1 MCGIA
6 GFLQYEQPAS
16 AAVVRRMC
24 DAIRHRGPDDEGV
37 HVDRGCGIGMR
48 RLSIIDLSGG
58 HQPIPNEDKS
68 RWIVFNGEVYNFQDL
83 RPKLEAA
90 GHQFR
95 TRSDTE
101 TILHLHEQDGLAA
114 ISQLRG
120 MFAYALWDSRRQE
133 LLLVRDRF
141 GKKPL
146 YYAALPHGLY
156 FASEL
161 KSLWPAGVP
170 RDRDDEALRTYLQFG
185 YIPDPQTAYRAIR
198 KLPPASWLRVDAK
211 GKIEQGSYWRLP
223 APNSGEAPASLRREE
238 VCERIR
244 AEFDEAVRLR
254 MIADVPIGAFLSG
267 GIDSSLVVASMA
279 RHSNRPVRT
288 FSIGFDSP
296 GFLNEL
302 PYARLVA
309 DRYQTEHTELVV
321 QPKELELAS
330 KVAAMFDEP
339 FADASALPTFLVS
352 EMTVRS
358 VKVALSGDG
367 GDELFG
373 GYHSFFE
380 AEQRRS
386 WDRIPAWIRGGL
398 GPVSELLPYSAY
410 GKNFLRAFSRSS
422 SLERYAESISFTS
435 HFQRERL
442 FAPAWLRNGGAARLR
457 QLFGEA
463 ILEGADPLSEAMYFE
478 ATAKLAGDILT
489 KVDRTSMAASLEVR
503 CPLLDHVL
511 AEFAMTIPNAWKT
524 QGGKGKLIL
533 VEAFTDRL
541 PPELLDR
548 PKWGFGM
555 PLDGWFR
562 GPLKTWLWDS
572 LRSASFRDSG
582 LVNAASLEDLLTEHD
597 SGRRNNSVALWLLV
611 VLAQWLAAQEQ
622 AAVAA

>member
-37 HVDRGCGIGMR
+37 HVDRGCGLGMR

-58 HQPIPNEDKS
+58 HQPIANEDET

-101 TILHLHEQDGLAA
+101 TILHLHEQEGLAA

-146 YYAALPHGLY
+146 YYATLPHGLY

-170 RDRDDEALRTYLQFG
+170 RDRDDEALGTYLQFG

-198 KLPPASWLRVDAK
+198 KLPPASWLRVDAT

-223 APNSGEAPASLRREE
+223 APNSGEPAASLRREE

-309 DRYQTEHTELVV
+309 ERYQTEHTELVV

-330 KVAAMFDEP
+330 RVAAMFDEP

-386 WDRIPAWIRGGL
+386 WDRVPAWIRGGL
-398 GPVSELLPYSAY
+398 GPLGELLPYSAY
-410 GKNFLRAFSRSS
+410 GKNFLYAFSRAS

-435 HFQRERL
+435 HFLRERL
-442 FAPAWLRNGGAARLR
+442 FAPAWRRNGGTARLR

-463 ILEGADPLSEAMYFE
+463 ILDHADPLSEAMYFE

-533 VEAFTDRL
+533 VEAFKDRL

-562 GPLKTWLWDS
+562 GPLKAWLWDS

-582 LVNAASLEDLLTEHD
+582 LVNAASLEELLVEHD

-611 VLAQWLAAQEQ
+611 VLAQWLAAQQVET
-622 AAVAA
+622 AV